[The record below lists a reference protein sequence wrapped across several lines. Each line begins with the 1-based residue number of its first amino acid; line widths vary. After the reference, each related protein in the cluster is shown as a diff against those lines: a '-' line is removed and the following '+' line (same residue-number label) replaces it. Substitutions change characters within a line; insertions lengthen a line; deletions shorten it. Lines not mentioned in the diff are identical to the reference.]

1 MRVLVVGGTGLIGG
15 DAALLLRSQGHEVAI
30 AARKPAPSGTGM
42 AALEFL
48 PCDYLAEGLPRSTLA
63 RFDALVFAAGNDIR
77 HAPRGFDDA
86 THWDHVNSEAVP
98 RFFARVREAG
108 VRHAINIGS
117 FYPQAAPQLI
127 EKIPYVRSRKRA
139 DDGARAL
146 ATGEFRVMSVNAP
159 WIVGALP
166 GLEVG
171 LFDALMRYAAGT
183 LGPGPAFAPAGG
195 VNFMSARSLSEAI
208 AGALAHGRAGAA
220 YLVGDENL
228 SFEEFFGRFF
238 RAAGRDAPPVRDQEH
253 PMLPDA
259 TLYFGRGNTLY
270 YEPDASETA
279 LLGYRRKDVGRAL
292 DEVVAQYGSRGG
304 AG

>member
-30 AARKPAPSGTGM
+30 AARKPAPSGTSM

-48 PCDYLAEGLPRSTLA
+48 HCDYLAEGLPRATLA
-63 RFDALVFAAGNDIR
+63 QFDALVFAAGNDIR

-86 THWDHVNSEAVP
+86 THWDRVNSEGVP

-108 VRHAINIGS
+108 VRHAINVGS

-127 EKIPYVRSRKRA
+127 EKIPYVRSRKHA

-146 ATGEFRVMSVNAP
+146 ATADFRVMSVNAP

-183 LGPGPAFAPAGG
+183 LVPGPAFAPAGG

-228 SFEEFFGRFF
+228 SFQDFFSHFF
-238 RAAGRDAPPVRDQEH
+238 RAAGRDTPPVRDEEH

-270 YEPDASETA
+270 YEPDAGEAA
-279 LLGYRRKDVGRAL
+279 LLAYRRKDVGRAL
-292 DEVVAQYGSRGG
+292 DEVVAQYGSRGSTG
-304 AG
+304 